1 MKSESSQR
9 RFLSFPAVH
18 PCEAISPATLLRS
31 LITLAGDIDG
41 FRSETFTCHRRSA
54 REAIRQVGAILEF
67 LQDISSSSSS
77 SSLSKSTVLSFS
89 ELHVTLQK
97 IRLLLGDCSSRGARL
112 WLLVRSDRV
121 SGEFRLL
128 IRSIATSLDVLPLDF
143 VDSSPEIKEL
153 VRLISWQAWKVPIE
167 TDADDERVAG
177 MVRSIMKQFEHG
189 YAPDTENVEEVMD
202 HLKIKNW
209 AECNEEISF
218 LESELFSCEDSIDAG
233 VLSSLMAF
241 MVYCRAVL
249 FHSDSDSDSR
259 SGIANRRSKQSTRFQ
274 KDSLLS
280 DINLED
286 LKCPISLELMTDPVT
301 LSTGQ
306 TYNRSS
312 IKRWFDSG
320 CLTCPVTGEK
330 LTNANMMVPNSTLR
344 KLAEQLCRENN
355 IQTNELN
362 NNKRDLSKTVKPGG
376 SAAAIVMR
384 MTASYLVDM
393 IWTSSSEQVKAKAA
407 YEIRLL
413 TKSNLF
419 NRDCFVQSGAV
430 PWLLKLSSSS
440 NPSAQ
445 EHSVAALLN
454 ISKVE
459 LGRIAIFE
467 NGGLLSLLRVL
478 THGIKVEARQN
489 AAAIL
494 FYLSSIDEYRKV
506 IGEAPEAIPALV
518 DLLKRGTYR
527 GKKNAVVTLFG
538 LLIFPGNLPKVI
550 AAGAV
555 PALIN
560 ILSIEKEDLIDDT
573 TAVLARIAEK
583 PEGAKVI
590 LRSSA
595 LPSVVQVLRSSTSR
609 SGKEHCVALLLSL
622 CHNGGTKVARLLDEF
637 TTLMPSL
644 YSLLTEGSP
653 HTAKKARALL
663 NHLHHSHE
671 ESCPAGSV
679 PPQYQQDQWSVSAQ

>member
-1 MKSESSQR
+1 MKTESSQR
-9 RFLSFPAVH
+9 RFLSLPAVH

-31 LITLAGDIDG
+31 LITLSGDIDG

-54 REAIRQVGAILEF
+54 REAIRQVCAILAF
-67 LQDISSSSSS
+67 LQDISSSS
-77 SSLSKSTVLSFS
+77 LSRSVVLSFS

-97 IRLLLGDCSSRGARL
+97 IKLLLTDCSRRGARL
-112 WLLVRSDRV
+112 WLLMRSDRV

-128 IRSIATSLDVLPLDF
+128 IRSIATSLDVLPLDL
-143 VDSSPEIKEL
+143 VDASPEIKEL
-153 VRLISWQAWKVPIE
+153 VRLISWQASKVPIE
-167 TDADDERVAG
+167 TDAADERSAG
-177 MVRSIMKQFEHG
+177 MVRSIMKQFKHG
-189 YAPDTENVEEVMD
+189 YAPARENVEQVID

-209 AECNEEISF
+209 AECNEEIAF

-233 VLSSLMAF
+233 ALSSLMAF

-249 FHSDSDSDSR
+249 FHSDFKSDSR
-259 SGIANRRSKQSTRFQ
+259 SGIANRRSKQSCRFQ
-274 KDSLLS
+274 KESLLN
-280 DINLED
+280 DINPED

-312 IKRWFDSG
+312 IRRWLDSG

-330 LTNANMMVPNSTLR
+330 LANANVMVPNSTLR
-344 KLAEQLCRENN
+344 KLVEQLCRENN
-355 IQTNELN
+355 IETNEPN
-362 NNKRDLSKTVKPGG
+362 NNKRDLSKTEKPGSSG
-376 SAAAIVMR
+376 ATIVMR
-384 MTASYLVDM
+384 MTAAYLVDM
-393 IWTSSSEQVKAKAA
+393 IWTSSSEEVKAKAA

-467 NGGLLSLLRVL
+467 SGGLLPLLKVL
-478 THGIKVEARQN
+478 THGIKVEAQQN

-538 LLIFPGNLPKVI
+538 LLLFPGNLPKVI
-550 AAGAV
+550 AAD
-555 PALIN
+555 ALPVLIRT
-560 ILSIEKEDLIDDT
+560 LSIDREDLIDDT
-573 TAVLARIAEK
+573 TAVLAKISEK
-583 PEGAKVI
+583 PEGAKAI

-595 LPSVVQVLRSSTSR
+595 LPLLVQVLRSSTSR
-609 SGKEHCVALLLSL
+609 SGKEHCVAVLLSL
-622 CHNGGTKVARLLDEF
+622 CNNGGTKVARLLDEF

-663 NHLHHSHE
+663 NHLHHFHE
-671 ESCPAGSV
+671 DSCPASSV
-679 PPQYQQDQWSVSAQ
+679 PPQSAQDQRSVSAQ